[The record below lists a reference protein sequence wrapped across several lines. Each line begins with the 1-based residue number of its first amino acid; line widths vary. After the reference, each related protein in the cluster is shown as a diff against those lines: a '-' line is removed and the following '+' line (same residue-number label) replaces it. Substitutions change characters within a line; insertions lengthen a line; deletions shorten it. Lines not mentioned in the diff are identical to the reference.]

1 LTIVF
6 LNYLFATFL
15 DEREQS
21 RLLVVALFN
30 QKSDVKF
37 NRDKRLRITKYG
49 LNVNDYIDN
58 SQEGTVDETMLKPN
72 YENSFTRFISICGVI
87 EIIRGSSIGKCSF
100 RCANNQ
106 RHHFFYGAWYFGV

>member
-15 DEREQS
+15 DEHEQS

-37 NRDKRLRITKYG
+37 NRDKRLRITTYG

-58 SQEGTVDETMLKPN
+58 SQEGTVDETMLKPD
-72 YENSFTRFISICGVI
+72 YEKFVYKIHLNTRGH
-87 EIIRGSSIGKCSF
+87 RDNQGKF
-100 RCANNQ
+100 DWQ
-106 RHHFFYGAWYFGV
+106 VQF